1 MEEGGEQK
9 WFDFYGIQNFAE
21 LNQNTWSEGGNESI
35 RITGNSTDYE
45 LKAFINETFPSISN
59 INAILFKEVYGY
71 NDEEITDDIVEECYI
86 NFIED
91 QKCYFYPLIN
101 DYSVKGL
108 TIELDNDDGS
118 ARIMKLYVLTDS
130 NRKYNPVPVLVNGN
144 MTVGLLPPEYD
155 DFRYVKEIQ
164 IPAHDIYIYS

>member
-1 MEEGGEQK
+1 M
-9 WFDFYGIQNFAE
+9 
-21 LNQNTWSEGGNESI
+21 NQDAWSEGGNESI
-35 RITGNSTDYE
+35 RITGNSTNYE
-45 LKAFINETFPSISN
+45 LKAFINETFPSISS
-59 INAILFKEVYGY
+59 INAIMFKEVYGY

-86 NFIED
+86 NFIGGNLYMEYSKITTIED
-91 QKCYFYPLIN
+91 QKRYFYPLIN

-108 TIELDNDDGS
+108 IIGLNNDDGS

-164 IPAHDIYIYS
+164 IPAHDIYIFLKHNL